1 MAGKKEISRRPVKG
15 LKRRSAVYIVCEG
28 EETEVNYF
36 KRFRRRHSIV
46 DVIPLVSK
54 YKAADSLVEKAL
66 TVIRRSEYD
75 PREGDSVWCVFDRDD
90 NTDAMLSSAERTAE
104 AENLR
109 LAFSNPS
116 FEFWFILHF
125 FDHTGPIRDP
135 REAVRI
141 LRSRGGIEKYEKNGD
156 YFDKLLPLQ
165 STAVERARKIL
176 KQAEKDGRKVL
187 SRASNPVTTVSEL
200 VTFLNEH

>member
-1 MAGKKEISRRPVKG
+1 
-15 LKRRSAVYIVCEG
+15 
-28 EETEVNYF
+28 
-36 KRFRRRHSIV
+36 
-46 DVIPLVSK
+46 
-54 YKAADSLVEKAL
+54 
-66 TVIRRSEYD
+66 
-75 PREGDSVWCVFDRDD
+75 
-90 NTDAMLSSAERTAE
+90 MLFSAERTAR

-116 FEFWFILHF
+116 FELWFILHF
-125 FDHTGPIRDP
+125 FNQTGPVKDS

-156 YFDKLLPLQ
+156 YFDMLLPLQ

>member
-1 MAGKKEISRRPVKG
+1 MAGRKEISRRPGKG

-54 YKAADSLVEKAL
+54 YKAADVLVKKAL

-90 NTDAMLSSAERTAE
+90 NTDEMLFSAERTAR

-116 FEFWFILHF
+116 FELWFILHF
-125 FDHTGPIRDP
+125 FNQTGPVKDS

-156 YFDKLLPLQ
+156 YFDMLLPLQ